1 VAAQVRAHQGPD
13 RHLIP
18 HPRARPLALLLSLWV
33 LALAP
38 WLLGCS
44 GHEARVRAAH
54 QALDRGEPELAVAE
68 LNGELQVKS
77 EKKLPKD
84 LEGDNA
90 LLLLDRATV
99 LQSIDRYGLSARDF
113 GAADKAIEMLDLS
126 SNAADDLGRYL
137 FSDDVGRYRA
147 PPFEK
152 LLINSFNMMNYL
164 AQGDLSGARVEA
176 RRLAVMQKYL
186 SERDTS
192 TSLLGLGSYLAGY
205 TFERSGDRDEALLYY
220 DEALS
225 YQRYDSLRD
234 PLRALT
240 GGRPSRKRI
249 DELVAGRSLPPVQQT
264 GESELVVVVGYG
276 RVPPKEP
283 VRIPIGLALT
293 LVSDAISPHDR
304 AKANELAAKGLVTW
318 INFPRLGKARGRYG
332 IPELWVDDQPQ
343 PLEEAVNIESE
354 VRREWEENEG
364 TVILAAITR
373 MIARIIAG
381 EAVQAGTTA
390 AAGGKDSKGAGIL
403 GLLAGLATSATMAAA
418 DTPDTRSWA
427 TLPARVAIARL
438 RLRPGRRR
446 VRVYA
451 RGRTRSY
458 DVDLKPGG
466 WSFIVM
472 SSLR

>member
-1 VAAQVRAHQGPD
+1 LATPLHALVAA
-13 RHLIP
+13 L
-18 HPRARPLALLLSLWV
+18 LALTFGPL
-33 LALAP
+33 
-38 WLLGCS
+38 LLGCS

-54 QALDRGEPELAVAE
+54 QALDDNQPELAVAE
-68 LNGELQVKS
+68 LNTELQVDS
-77 EKKLPKD
+77 AEKVPAD

-99 LQSIDRYGLSARDF
+99 LQSIDRFELSARDF
-113 GAADKAIEMLDLS
+113 GAADQAIELLDLS

-164 AQGDLSGARVEA
+164 ARGDLSGARVEA

-186 SERDTS
+186 SERKKT

-205 TFERSGDRDEALLYY
+205 TFERSGERDEALLYY
-220 DEALS
+220 EEALA
-225 YQRYDSLRD
+225 YTHYGSLRD
-234 PLRALT
+234 PLRVLT
-240 GGRPSRKRI
+240 GGRPRSKRI
-249 DELVAGRSLPPVQQT
+249 DELVAGAAKLPSVHQT
-264 GESELVVVVGYG
+264 GEAELVVVVGYG

-293 LVSDAISPHDR
+293 LTADIISPHDH
-304 AKANELAAKGLVTW
+304 AKANELTAKGLVTW

-332 IPELWVDDQPQ
+332 IPELWVDDRAQ
-343 PLEEAVNIESE
+343 PLEEAINVEAE
-354 VRREWEENEG
+354 VRREWEDNEG
-364 TVILAAITR
+364 SVILAAITR

-381 EAVQAGTTA
+381 EAVQAGTEA
-390 AAGGKDSKGAGIL
+390 AAGGEGAAGIL
-403 GLLAGLATSATMAAA
+403 GLLAGLATSATLSAA

-446 VRVYA
+446 VRIHA
-451 RGRTRSY
+451 RGRTKTY
-458 DVDLKPGG
+458 EVDLKPGG
-466 WSFIVM
+466 WSFLVM
-472 SSLR
+472 TSLR